1 MFLLD
6 GEPGETKACWP
17 TRGLGGGGGRQ
28 RGTTKGEAR
37 HFCQSNFDSSFA
49 LFHCLSKNY
58 IAPLLFIK
66 ENAVRQEKLEREM
79 SELKESTLAEEEVVR
94 LVELKCAKLRQE
106 ILSPFS
112 LKANVVKLF
121 LFVSTQHNNY
131 HVTERTCVPRRP
143 CCCENLFQQGR
154 AGREDAG
161 T

>member
-1 MFLLD
+1 MLCFNQMFLLD

-49 LFHCLSKNY
+49 LFHCLSKNC
-58 IAPLLFIK
+58 IAPLLSMQ

-106 ILSPFS
+106 ILFQFS
-112 LKANVVKLF
+112 L
-121 LFVSTQHNNY
+121 S
-131 HVTERTCVPRRP
+131 
-143 CCCENLFQQGR
+143 
-154 AGREDAG
+154 
-161 T
+161 